1 VAVASGFTG
10 TITFT
15 CTDPAPQSICTP
27 PQPGTPAT
35 IAAAGGKVSFS
46 VSTTAPTASLTHPV
60 RPFDRGSRIFYAML
74 LPGLLGILF
83 TFGPRKPGS
92 RRRGM
97 RMLGLIV
104 ALGFSTLWLGSC
116 GGSSSNGGGGNGGT
130 TPGSY
135 TITVGA
141 TSGTATTPAATFQL
155 VVSQ

>member
-1 VAVASGFTG
+1 
-10 TITFT
+10 
-15 CTDPAPQSICTP
+15 
-27 PQPGTPAT
+27 
-35 IAAAGGKVSFS
+35 
-46 VSTTAPTASLTHPV
+46 
-60 RPFDRGSRIFYAML
+60 
-74 LPGLLGILF
+74 
-83 TFGPRKPGS
+83 
-92 RRRGM
+92 M